1 MNVYQ
6 KVLIRLYEETG
17 GRDSKAVPLKDIVK
31 ELGFLPSYE
40 EIFNR
45 MSGDGWI
52 TETSH
57 TDEVNITPWGVR
69 EARKV
74 EKGGGDNT
82 REVEKSSNKIKS
94 EVKELLVMTEELAEK
109 ATDERLK
116 AVEDKLKVVSNAVDG
131 LKKLL

>member
-6 KVLIRLYEETG
+6 KVLIRVYEETG
-17 GRDSKAVPLKDIVK
+17 GRDSKAVYLKDIVK

-40 EIFNR
+40 DIFSQ

-52 TETSH
+52 TETSRRN
-57 TDEVNITPWGVR
+57 EVNITPWGVR

-74 EKGGGDNT
+74 EKGGGDNS
-82 REVEKSSNKIKS
+82 REIEKASNKVKS
-94 EVKELLVMTEELAEK
+94 EAKELLVMTEELAEK
-109 ATDERLK
+109 STEERLK
-116 AVEDKLKVVSNAVDG
+116 AVEDKLKIVSDAVDR